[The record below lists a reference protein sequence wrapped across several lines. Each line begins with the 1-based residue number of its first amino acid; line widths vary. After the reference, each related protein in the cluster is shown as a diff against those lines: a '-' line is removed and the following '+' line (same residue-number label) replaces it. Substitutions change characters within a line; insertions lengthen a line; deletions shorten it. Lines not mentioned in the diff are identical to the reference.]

1 MEKYHVLGHS
11 DLRPPLMAFSQPN
24 TQREIA
30 NRKILE
36 DLYLKKQILLKQ
48 GVASSLNPP
57 TTPAVASTNSTS
69 PDGHTNA
76 ISSMQ
81 RAALQQANAQSM
93 GYFISQDSS
102 FGNCVLPVIPRFETK

>member
-1 MEKYHVLGHS
+1 
-11 DLRPPLMAFSQPN
+11 MAFSQPN
-24 TQREIA
+24 SQREIA

-48 GVASSLNPP
+48 GVASTLNSSSIATVVSNNAPN
-57 TTPAVASTNSTS
+57 T
-69 PDGHTNA
+69 DGHANA
-76 ISSMQ
+76 LSSMQ

-102 FGNCVLPVIPRFETK
+102 FGNFVLPVIPRFDTK